1 MVFLFYSR
9 QKKTH
14 RRGGLFGVYKMT
26 REEFRANLYQ
36 TYVSTGMNDHALIQ
50 EYIHVA
56 ESFVFDKKKH
66 TKIDEEN
73 LIKKFQN

>member
-1 MVFLFYSR
+1 MFYSR

-14 RRGGLFGVYKMT
+14 RWGGLFGVYKMT

-73 LIKKFQN
+73 LIKRFQN